1 MKTRWFRTNE
11 KDANIYG
18 CSQAAR
24 QQTLTLSSEG
34 SNPSIRA
41 MIIYL
46 EVHIMNFRTKEH
58 YEIRIAKLKAKGEVM
73 NEKLINKAKRELKKF
88 N

>member
-1 MKTRWFRTNE
+1 
-11 KDANIYG
+11 
-18 CSQAAR
+18 
-24 QQTLTLSSEG
+24 
-34 SNPSIRA
+34 